1 MICAARI
8 SDERLVDAYLAA
20 RNTVISEGYGHEIQW
35 QHNRDLEHVS
45 ERDFL
50 RESAWVV
57 LASGMRDLIVRRKFP
72 AISAA
77 FHWWQNA
84 GSIVR
89 DEQLCRS
96 QAMSVFGHKGKISAI
111 ITIATVVY
119 DLGFPQVRRKL
130 SEEAVGFIRSLPYM
144 GPATSFHLAKNIGLN
159 VAKPDR
165 HLCRMSVA
173 AGYDQPCDMCQ
184 RIGKYVAD
192 AVSVID
198 IVLWRYATIEP
209 LYTELFSA

>member
-1 MICAARI
+1 MICSANI

-20 RNTVISEGYGHEIQW
+20 RNTVINKGYGHEIQW
-35 QHNRDLEHVS
+35 QYGRGLERLS
-45 ERDFL
+45 ESDFL

-57 LASGMRDLIVRRKFP
+57 LASGMSDLIVRRKFP
-72 AISAA
+72 AVSAA
-77 FHWWQNA
+77 FCWWQSA

-96 QAMSVFGHKGKISAI
+96 QAMSIFGHKGKISAI
-111 ITIATVVY
+111 ITIAATIH

-130 SEEAVGFIRSLPYM
+130 NEEAVGFIQSLPYM

-165 HLCRMSVA
+165 HLCRMSAA
-173 AGYDQPCDMCQ
+173 AGYDTPCDMCQ
-184 RIGKYVAD
+184 RISKYVAD
-192 AVSVID
+192 TVPVID
-198 IVLWRYATIEP
+198 IVLWRYATIERS
-209 LYTELFSA
+209 YVKRFSA